1 MASIDVL
8 NLKNSKVGTLEISDD
23 IFNVDVKESLLH
35 SAVRV
40 QLMNRREGNAST
52 KGRSEV
58 RGGGAKPWRQKG
70 TGRARSGTA
79 TSPVWVGGGT
89 VFGPKPK
96 TFSLTLNK
104 KVKKAALRSAL
115 SMKYKDKKLIVLD
128 SFELPEVK
136 TKEFSTALGN
146 LKAQSSLVVL
156 TGENRNVDLSSR
168 NIQGVKVLRS
178 EGLNVY
184 DILKYE
190 TLVLTKDSVSKIEE
204 VLGK

>member
-23 IFNVDVKESLLH
+23 IFNADVKESLLH